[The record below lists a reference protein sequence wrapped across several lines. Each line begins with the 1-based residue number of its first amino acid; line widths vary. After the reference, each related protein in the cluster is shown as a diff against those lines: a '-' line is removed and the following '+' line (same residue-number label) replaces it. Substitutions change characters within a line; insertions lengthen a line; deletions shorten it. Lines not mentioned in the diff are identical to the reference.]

1 MIERA
6 APPNYRAYMK
16 RLFLFA
22 TAFLIPALL
31 CPGAWAANKKA
42 RIAVLMYGNKAE
54 FVQLMQRYGKQH
66 PAVTGGIADITF
78 YDGRYD
84 AAVQNDQAQLAIN
97 LKSDAIIVNPMDF
110 EANIEVV
117 KKAKAA
123 RIPVIVT
130 NARLHTTEM
139 TAEVASDDVLGGY
152 LEAKNVLQKMGCRGN
167 VVIIEGPKGGSGEI
181 QRGQGNM
188 KAIGECPAGAV
199 KILER
204 KTANW
209 SRAEALDLMQN
220 WLSRHRGAINGI
232 IAQND
237 EMALGAIE
245 AIRSA
250 GQKIPNFSIAGI
262 DGVTDALQ
270 AVQRGEMTSI
280 LQDARAQMQASI
292 DVALRAVLGPSYKP
306 MSSIWQEYG
315 NNLPWN
321 DGQSKRYAVPWT
333 VVTTA
338 NAAQLLQSRR

>member
-1 MIERA
+1 MTKFPVIA
-6 APPNYRAYMK
+6 
-16 RLFLFA
+16 L
-22 TAFLIPALL
+22 ALL
-31 CPGAWAANKKA
+31 LAGPGAQGAARKP

-66 PAVTGGIADITF
+66 PAVTGGLAEVTF

-97 LKSDAIIVNPMDF
+97 AKADAIIVNPMDF
-110 EANIEVV
+110 EANVEIV

-130 NARLHTTEM
+130 NARLNTQEM

-152 LEAKNVLQKMGCRGN
+152 LEAKSVLQKLGCRGN
-167 VVIIEGPKGGSGEI
+167 VVILEGPKGGSGEI

-188 KAIGECPAGAV
+188 KAIAECPAGAV
-199 KILER
+199 KIVER

-209 SRAEALDLMQN
+209 SRAEALDVMQN
-220 WLSRHRGAINGI
+220 WLSRHRGGI
-232 IAQND
+232 QGVIGQND

-245 AIRSA
+245 AIKSA
-250 GQKIPNFSIAGI
+250 GLKLSQFSIAGI
-262 DGVTDALQ
+262 DGVTDALE
-270 AVQRGEMTSI
+270 AVKRGEMTSI

-306 MSSIWQEYG
+306 MSPVWKEYG
-315 NNLPWN
+315 DKLPWN
-321 DGQSKRYAVPWT
+321 DGQGKHYAVPWT
-333 VVTTA
+333 VVTPA
-338 NAAQLLQSRR
+338 NADQLLQSRK